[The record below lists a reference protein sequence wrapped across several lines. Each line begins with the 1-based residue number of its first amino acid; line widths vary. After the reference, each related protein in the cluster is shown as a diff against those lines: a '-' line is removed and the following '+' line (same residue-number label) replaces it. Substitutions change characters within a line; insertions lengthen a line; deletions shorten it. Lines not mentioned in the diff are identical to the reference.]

1 MKYLY
6 IILVLV
12 FASCGEKQ
20 KTKNSSTLTKKHLD
34 SLIKIYPDSV
44 PLLVARGNKLLDK
57 YDFYGALADGAKAFH
72 LDSNNWEAR
81 FLYANALNNRAD
93 RSVVDIDQA
102 QKHFLT
108 LIKSHP
114 GNKKMY
120 VALASTY
127 SQQRDFEKSFQ
138 YINTALRID
147 VKYRDAYVMKGTN
160 YLALGNRKLAKSS
173 YETAVQQDPKFFE
186 GYLALGYLY
195 SEDNEPIAIE
205 YFRTAAELK
214 PTSTDAL
221 YGVAYSLQQ
230 QRKFEE
236 SLASY
241 RHLLEVKP
249 SFYLALFNQ
258 GYIKQFEQN
267 QIDSAVHYYDLAIQL
282 QPKFVKG
289 WHNLGLC
296 YAAQGRKADAMRAFS
311 TALKYNPNFEISRIE
326 ANRIR

>member
-1 MKYLY
+1 MKYFSL
-6 IILVLV
+6 ILLIVLV
-12 FASCGEKQ
+12 SCGEKSTTQ
-20 KTKNSSTLTKKHLD
+20 KNQKLTLKNLD
-34 SLIKIYPDSV
+34 SLLKIYPDSV
-44 PLLVARGNKLLDK
+44 PLLITRGNKLLDK
-57 YDFYGALADGAKAFH
+57 YDFYGALSDGAKAFH
-72 LDSNNWEAR
+72 KDSSNWEAR
-81 FLYANALNNRAD
+81 FLYANALNNKAD
-93 RSVVDIDQA
+93 RSVADVDQA
-102 QKHFLT
+102 QKHYLR

-127 SQQRDFEKSFQ
+127 SFNKDFEKSFL

-147 VKYRDAYVMKGTN
+147 PRYRDAYIMKGTN

-205 YFRTAAELK
+205 YFKTAAALK

-236 SLASY
+236 SLAAY
-241 RHLLEVKP
+241 RHLLEVSPK
-249 SFYLALFNQ
+249 FYLALFNQ

-267 QIDSAVHYYDLAIQL
+267 QVDSAVHYYDLAIQL

-296 YAAQGRKADAMRAFS
+296 YATQGRKADAMRAFS
-311 TALKYNPNFEISRIE
+311 TALRYNPNFEMSRIE